1 MLVWF
6 LVIALLPLG
15 FVSWFSYQQARASLM
30 NAAEIR
36 LVQASSLSI
45 THFKNWFKYR
55 LVDLNTQSELESNIE
70 FLEVLEDGLR
80 KSNKSLVKYI
90 KSNDWVERVSERKN
104 DLVSFSKRYD
114 YITDIYIIDVE
125 GNVLF
130 SVSGNSDLGR
140 NIFSENF
147 VGTLFSKS
155 VKKTIETGSE
165 IFSDLERYSPANN
178 IIAGFLT
185 APLLNK
191 NGDVQGV
198 IAIQIRV
205 GQILQELRE
214 SNVNS
219 DHQMLYLIGE
229 DGRLRTSINNNEEE
243 ILKRIIDTQQIS
255 IWREHNHLMGENKHT
270 RATKYTGPDGYEVIG
285 IHHEL
290 YLPGV
295 SWALVSEVSS
305 RIALEPASLLAKVT
319 LVLFLITVVVV
330 IVLVVYLSGRI
341 TLPIVQLADASMRI
355 AAGEKGQRVDIS
367 VKNEIGRLAEAFNF
381 MVEKLEV
388 SEEKNKEYMRQTDES
403 LNALKE
409 QKFALDQHSI
419 VAITDVQGTIVF
431 VNEKFSE
438 ISGYNKLELIGH
450 NHRMLRSGCH
460 STAFFRQ
467 MYRTIASGNVWNNEI
482 CNKAK
487 DGGLYWVDTTIV
499 PLKGED
505 GKPERYIAIRTDV
518 TARKKA
524 EAEMIEAKNIAE
536 EAAMAKGQFL
546 ASMSHEIRTPMN
558 GVLGMLGLLQNTE
571 LNDEQ
576 QHRLEV
582 AQSSAKSL
590 LSLINDILD
599 YSKVDAGKLELE
611 ILDFNLCSMLG
622 ELSEIMG
629 YQAQLKNLELV
640 LDAKGVEHTMV
651 RGDPGRVRQVITNL
665 VSNAIKFTDEGEIII
680 RIELHEE
687 TANRLRLTG
696 SVSDTGI
703 GIPEDKVKGLFSMF
717 SQVDASTTRKYGG
730 TGLGLSI
737 ARKLCQLMGGDISVT
752 SRENAGSCF
761 SFNMML
767 EQSKLSQLAVP
778 DVKIDELCILIV
790 DDNHTNREV
799 LCGQLG
805 NWGAEV
811 VEAES
816 GAQALQICEQ
826 RIQADKPL
834 FDIAI
839 LDMRMPEMDG
849 IELSKKLKAD
859 AKYREMKLVMMT
871 SMGHQG
877 DASFFADLGFSAYFP
892 KPVTTADLF
901 DALAVVK
908 EDGEA
913 LHQARPLL
921 TPGYLKTLIHNGDR
935 IAGCFSDQPQENIVW
950 PDGCRLLLVEDNH
963 VNQLVASG
971 ILNEMGLQV
980 DIAGNGLEA
989 VYSLQHAPEDAPYT
1003 LVLMDCQMPE
1013 MDGYEASRAI
1023 RGARAGERNKHIVI
1037 IAMTANAMDGDREK
1051 CLDAGMSDYLAKPVD
1066 ANKLLGKLIQWIPD
1080 IQKQALTPPVEKPL
1094 TGAASGG
1101 SAGAVKSV
1109 IWDEGAA
1116 LNRILGNRGLLKT
1129 LVEIFISETPP
1140 RMLQLK
1146 RSVQDNNIEDVR
1158 LVAHTLK
1165 GVAAN
1170 LSGLRVQFQAESIE
1184 CAAKEHRLSAV
1195 QALMPELETY
1205 IKQLTECFK
1214 SYCESLS
1221 MEKKDEGCILDD
1233 DALGEKLK
1241 NIATR
1246 LENSDFID
1254 PDELEV
1260 LRRAGKSTSTQRL
1273 LFELCD
1279 QITQFDND
1287 AGLKTIEKL
1296 KKRVSGA

>member
-1 MLVWF
+1 M
-6 LVIALLPLG
+6 
-15 FVSWFSYQQARASLM
+15 S
-30 NAAEIR
+30 AAEAR

-45 THFKNWFKYR
+45 SHFKNWFKYR
-55 LVDLNTQSELESNIE
+55 IVDLNVQSKSENNIV
-70 FLEVLEDGLR
+70 FFEVLEEGLK
-80 KSNKSLVKYI
+80 KSNKPLASYVKSDDWLQRANEKKNGLISLG
-90 KSNDWVERVSERKN
+90 E
-104 DLVSFSKRYD
+104 RYD
-114 YITDIYIIDVE
+114 YITDIYIIDIE
-125 GNVLF
+125 GNILF
-130 SVSGNSDLGR
+130 SVSGNSDLGK
-140 NIFSENF
+140 NIFSEDL
-147 VGTLFSKS
+147 VDTLFSKS
-155 VKKTIETGSE
+155 VKKTIDKGSE

-178 IIAGFLT
+178 IIVGFLT
-185 APLLNK
+185 APLLNR
-191 NGDVQGV
+191 NGDTQGV

-205 GQILQELRE
+205 GQILQELRG
-214 SNVNS
+214 SKVNS
-219 DHQMLYLIGE
+219 GHQILYLIGE
-229 DGRLRTSINNNEEE
+229 DGRLRTSMNNNEEE
-243 ILKRIIDTQQIS
+243 ILKRVIDTQQIS
-255 IWREHNHLMGENKHT
+255 TWREHSHSMEENEHV
-270 RATKYTGPDGYEVIG
+270 RAIKYTGPDGDEVIG

-290 YLPGV
+290 YLPNV

-305 RIALEPASLLAKVT
+305 RVALEPASLLAKVT
-319 LVLFLITVVVV
+319 LVLFLITAIVV

-341 TLPIVQLADASMRI
+341 TLPIVQLADASMKI
-355 AAGEKGQRVDIS
+355 AAGEKSQQVDIS
-367 VKNEIGRLAEAFNF
+367 AKNEIGRLAEAFNY
-381 MVEKLEV
+381 MVERLEV

-438 ISGYNKLELIGH
+438 ISGYSKLELIGH
-450 NHRMLRSGCH
+450 NHRMLKSGSH
-460 STAFFRQ
+460 SIEFFRE
-467 MYRTIASGNVWNNEI
+467 MYRTIASGKVWNNEI

-487 DGGLYWVDTTIV
+487 GGGLYWVDTTIV

-524 EAEMIEAKNIAE
+524 ETEMIEAKNIAE

-558 GVLGMLGLLQNTE
+558 GVLGMLGLLQNSE
-571 LNDEQ
+571 LDDEQ
-576 QHRLEV
+576 HHRLKV

-611 ILDFNLCSMLG
+611 VLDFNLRSMLG

-629 YQAQLKNLELV
+629 YQAQLKDLELV

-687 TANRLRLTG
+687 TANRLRLNG
-696 SVSDTGI
+696 RVSDTGI

-730 TGLGLSI
+730 TGLGLAI
-737 ARKLCQLMGGDISVT
+737 AKKLCQLMGGDISVT
-752 SRENAGSCF
+752 SRKNMGSCF
-761 SFNMML
+761 TFNMML
-767 EQSKLSQLAVP
+767 EESKLSQLAVP
-778 DVKIDELCILIV
+778 EVKIDELCILIV

-799 LCGQLG
+799 LCGQLD

-811 VEAES
+811 VEAEG

-826 RIQADKPL
+826 RVQADKAL

-859 AKYREMKLVMMT
+859 DKYREMKLVMMT

-908 EDGEA
+908 ENGEA
-913 LHQARPLL
+913 LHQAKPLL
-921 TPGYLKTLIHNGDR
+921 TPRYLKTLMHNGDR
-935 IAGCFSDQPQENIVW
+935 NSEGQSDQALENIVW
-950 PDGCRLLLVEDNH
+950 PDDCRLLLVEDNH
-963 VNQLVASG
+963 VNQLVATG
-971 ILNEMGLQV
+971 ILNEMGLQAE
-980 DIAGNGLEA
+980 IAGNGLEA
-989 VYSLQHAPEDAPYT
+989 VHSLQHAPEDAPYT

-1013 MDGYEASRAI
+1013 MDGYETSRVI
-1023 RGARAGERNKHIVI
+1023 RGGRAGERNKHIII

-1066 ANKLLGKLIQWIPD
+1066 ADKLLVKLIQWIPGM
-1080 IQKQALTPPVEKPL
+1080 QKQVSALPVKKSVV
-1094 TGAASGG
+1094 GVASGG
-1101 SAGAVKSV
+1101 GARAVTSV
-1109 IWDEGAA
+1109 IWDEDAV
-1116 LNRILGNRGLLKT
+1116 LNRILGNHDLLKT
-1129 LVEIFISETPP
+1129 LVDIFISETPS

-1146 RSVQDNNIEDVR
+1146 SSVQNSNAEDVR
-1158 LVAHTLK
+1158 IVAHTLK

-1170 LSGLRVQFQAESIE
+1170 LSGLRVQFQAGSIE
-1184 CAAKEHRLSAV
+1184 CAAKEHRLSVV
-1195 QALMPELETY
+1195 QTLMPDLEIY
-1205 IKQLTECFK
+1205 IEQLTECFK
-1214 SYCESLS
+1214 SYSESLS
-1221 MEKKDEGCILDD
+1221 TGGKNEVCILDD
-1233 DALGEKLK
+1233 DTLGEKLK
-1241 NIATR
+1241 NLAIR
-1246 LENSDFID
+1246 LKNSDFID
-1254 PDELEV
+1254 PDELDM
-1260 LRRAGKSTSTQRL
+1260 LQSAGKNTSTQRL
-1273 LFELCD
+1273 LSELCD

-1296 KKRVSGA
+1296 KKMAWNRE